1 MSFIASQIGQCN
13 KHNDNSHPNHL
24 YKFKLVHYC
33 LQYLALSTSMNLE
46 LKTLIYINVYHTLCI
61 YVIMHRVVGFK
72 WKY

>member
-33 LQYLALSTSMNLE
+33 LQYLALSVHEYEFRIQNTNLYKC
-46 LKTLIYINVYHTLCI
+46 LSYPVHLCYHASSC
-61 YVIMHRVVGFK
+61 RF
-72 WKY
+72 